1 MTPGIEKI
9 LAQLDSLTA
18 AEREQLRHL
27 LDREQGAKVCP
38 GNKSLIGQVKGK
50 YSFVP
55 TSSAAFAARKRSEI
69 ELESRADRQ

>member
-9 LAQLDSLTA
+9 LAQLDNLTA

-27 LDREQGAKVCP
+27 LEREQGAKVCP
-38 GNKSLIGQVKGK
+38 GGESLIGQVKGK

-55 TSSAAFAARKRSEI
+55 TSSEF
-69 ELESRADRQ
+69 